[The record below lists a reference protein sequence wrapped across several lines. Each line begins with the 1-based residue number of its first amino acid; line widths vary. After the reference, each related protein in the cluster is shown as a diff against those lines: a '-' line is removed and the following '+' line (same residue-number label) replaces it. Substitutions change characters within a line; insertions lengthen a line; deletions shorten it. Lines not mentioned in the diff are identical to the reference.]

1 MALLNS
7 GAAVLP
13 KVSESAFFYKRVF
26 PAFWFGFLSL
36 FAIGIAFAKPIFVI
50 HPLVMMTFG
59 YFLFR
64 KLVWDLADEVLDGG
78 TYLLMRKGEVMVR
91 IELRDVMNVN
101 FNQLSNPRR
110 VALKLRTPNELGDKI
125 VFIPMRSTLN
135 PFARNAFVDELVLR
149 VDAARSQ
156 R

>member
-1 MALLNS
+1 MYE
-7 GAAVLP
+7 GLP
-13 KVSESAFFYKRVF
+13 RVSTATFFFKRVF
-26 PAFWFGFLSL
+26 PALWFGFLSV
-36 FAIGIAFAKPIFVI
+36 FAVGIAFAKPLFII

-78 TYLLMRKGEVMVR
+78 TYLLVRHGELAVR

-110 VALKLRTPNELGDKI
+110 VTLRLRAPNELGDE
-125 VFIPMRSTLN
+125 VTFIPIRSVSFN
-135 PFARNAFVDELVLR
+135 PFARNAFVDALIVR